1 VRSAYHYIV
10 VAIDSNREHDWLR
23 CHAGCVQMGAPD
35 APSLF
40 PIADEGSSAI
50 SLDWVEAEAGRCLG
64 RRWVWWGNGCHLD
77 GIGEFADARL
87 RRKRLSATRE
97 LWYRDRQLHDM
108 YREMYHEC
116 HLKIML
122 VTLLAFL
129 FLGGVEAGGTE
140 PKLYHEGDLK
150 ALVGQQLAEP
160 SYLIGKFVYLGLV
173 QGKQLFSTYALS
185 GDLITG
191 SGSGTRVAFGKVLI
205 SVRFD
210 NDFPQ
215 GLVVGKAIAPT
226 EDEPL
231 VLERVMA
238 APNDFLFVECRSKQ

>member
-1 VRSAYHYIV
+1 
-10 VAIDSNREHDWLR
+10 
-23 CHAGCVQMGAPD
+23 M
-35 APSLF
+35 
-40 PIADEGSSAI
+40 
-50 SLDWVEAEAGRCLG
+50 
-64 RRWVWWGNGCHLD
+64 
-77 GIGEFADARL
+77 
-87 RRKRLSATRE
+87 SATRE
-97 LWYRDRQLHDM
+97 LWYRGQQLHDM

-129 FLGGVEAGGTE
+129 FSGGVEAGGTE

-160 SYLIGKFVYLGLV
+160 SYLVGKFVYLGLV

-210 NDFPQ
+210 NDFPP